1 MDIKEIRQITGLSQR
16 EFSAFFGIPLGTLR
30 NWEQGIAKPP
40 EYVFNMIFASLR
52 RDKMINVETI
62 KFIRMLDELAELS
75 AKGIKDFS
83 EATQENTRQMV
94 FYDSESPD
102 EKGQFPIVLD
112 SCVIDD
118 PECIHHDVVSY
129 YDSDSAEYSVRVTI
143 EDDEDPFIVVKLF
156 LSNHEIVVEDG
167 RWYFA

>member
-1 MDIKEIRQITGLSQR
+1 MEIKEIRQITGLSQR
-16 EFSAFFGIPLGTLR
+16 GFSSYFGIPLGTLR

-75 AKGIKDFS
+75 EAGIKDFS
-83 EATQENTRQMV
+83 EATEENVHNMV
-94 FYDSESPD
+94 FYDSQSPD
-102 EKGQFPIVLD
+102 EEEHFPVVLD
-112 SCVIDD
+112 SCLLGD
-118 PECIHHDVVSY
+118 PDCIHHDVVSY
-129 YDSDSAEYSVRVTI
+129 YDSDSTEYSVRVTI
-143 EDDEDPFIVVKLF
+143 EEDEDPFIVVKLI
-156 LSNHEIVVEDG
+156 LSDQEIVVEDG

>member
-1 MDIKEIRQITGLSQR
+1 MDIKEIRRITGLSQR

-62 KFIRMLDELAELS
+62 QFIKMLDELSELS

-83 EATQENTRQMV
+83 EATEETTHQMV

-102 EKGQFPIVLD
+102 ENGQFPIVLD

-129 YDSDSAEYSVRVTI
+129 YDSNSSEYSVRVTI
-143 EDDEDPFIVVKLF
+143 EDDEAPFIVVKLF
-156 LSNHEIVVEDG
+156 LSNQEIVIEDG